1 MKYQNTVQ
9 LTPRK
14 TTVSK
19 VVALIHSIIC
29 HDARKRNGVSNILLD
44 SPGSA
49 ISPIVLHGVNLSTS
63 EYKLM
68 TATHPMNYIKYHMAA
83 SIPYISMFLLTIIVS
98 HFGFK

>member
-1 MKYQNTVQ
+1 MKYQNKVQ

-19 VVALIHSIIC
+19 IVALIHSIIC

-44 SPGSA
+44 SLGSA
-49 ISPIVLHGVNLSTS
+49 ISPMVLHGVNLSTS

-68 TATHPMNYIKYHMAA
+68 TATHPMNYIKYHTVAK
-83 SIPYISMFLLTIIVS
+83 SPYINMFLLMIIVS
-98 HFGFK
+98 HFGYM